1 MVGNVPRV
9 GGCEQIFDMGQH
21 VALVQGGGGL
31 ALLRCCG
38 KLSHMQLLSD
48 KVTDAADKMCQ
59 VLERG
64 RLTRDSMLISSRAEV
79 AWRFCYILW
88 KFGNMSQPH

>member
-31 ALLRCCG
+31 ALLRCFG
-38 KLSHMQLLSD
+38 KLSQIQLLSD
-48 KVTDAADKMCQ
+48 TVTDAAEDMLSL
-59 VLERG
+59 LEIATPDLG
-64 RLTRDSMLISSRAEV
+64 QHV
-79 AWRFCYILW
+79 AA
-88 KFGNMSQPH
+88 S